1 MIKGV
6 KSKMGKNRIIEMYKK
21 GFSIDYISRK
31 YYKSINKNKK
41 PIKINGMIIL
51 PTKIYNLSYCRMFV
65 SEVIYDYTIKEYKTS
80 SIV

>member
-6 KSKMGKNRIIEMYKK
+6 ESKMGKERII

-65 SEVIYDYTIKEYKTS
+65 SEVIYDYTIKEYKAS